1 MQVHR
6 VCLVPLLPGAD
17 HRSIPNDEKPAFLS
31 STTAKKYKFYPGR
44 IGRLDMAG
52 VFKVCLTDLDPT
64 SKPGTVL
71 HPTQHRVI
79 SIREFA
85 RAMSFPDNFIFD
97 LENSNIKDIIRQI
110 GNAVPP
116 NFAKALGSELL
127 RVLVEKYYQE
137 KQTRSAKQGASK
149 EKNYQAKKLWKATH
163 FVKKGAKPSLGSREN
178 PITFDDSDEDGF
190 IDIDSLF
197 AKQM

>member
-1 MQVHR
+1 
-6 VCLVPLLPGAD
+6 
-17 HRSIPNDEKPAFLS
+17 
-31 STTAKKYKFYPGR
+31 
-44 IGRLDMAG
+44 MAG

-79 SIREFA
+79 TIREFA
-85 RAMSFPDNFIFD
+85 RAMSFPDDFIFD

-116 NFAKALGSELL
+116 NFAKALGGELL
-127 RVLVEKYYQE
+127 EVLVERYHSEKYAN
-137 KQTRSAKQGASK
+137 SGKQGAAKAENGQDKKSLTEASQITK
-149 EKNYQAKKLWKATH
+149 EAKRS
-163 FVKKGAKPSLGSREN
+163 SLGCSGEMHFSAKGSRDD
-178 PITFDDSDEDGF
+178 PITFDDSDEEDGF

-197 AKQM
+197 AKKT